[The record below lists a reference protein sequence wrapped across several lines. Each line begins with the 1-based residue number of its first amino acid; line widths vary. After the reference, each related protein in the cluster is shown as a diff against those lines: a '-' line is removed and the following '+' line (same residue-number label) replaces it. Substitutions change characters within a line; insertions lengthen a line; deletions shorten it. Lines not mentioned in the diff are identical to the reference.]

1 MNINI
6 GMIKVNTIGTIGSLN
21 IGKVILCRNESN
33 VAQYGTGEMVGDGVK
48 HIPEKVP
55 SQQLELPEA
64 PEPSPVP
71 PVPAAPPAAS

>member
-33 VAQYGTGEMVGDGVK
+33 TATYGTGQKVGDGVAAAAL
-48 HIPEKVP
+48 P
-55 SQQLELPEA
+55 QQITIPEA
-64 PEPSPVP
+64 PQTPPVP
-71 PVPAAPPAAS
+71 PTPASPATPATP